1 MQFNGTIALAAIQHC
16 TASKSIGSSFT
27 DFVLQAGAAAV
38 ASDSTDTGSGSSTP
52 TASTAPTGPTPMDSD
67 QTILNSAL
75 GTSRA
80 TNSDSAPQG
89 SAAAN
94 QANGLKAESDSV
106 MEEASTIAQNALQN
120 GDASRQED
128 SEVTGPSGANE
139 PGVTG
144 PSRLGS
150 DHEEEVA
157 QLGFAVQFVV
167 QGLRNGAGPSLMPLL
182 VRLLPYLLKTQVS
195 LQNISFV

>member
-1 MQFNGTIALAAIQHC
+1 
-16 TASKSIGSSFT
+16 
-27 DFVLQAGAAAV
+27 
-38 ASDSTDTGSGSSTP
+38 
-52 TASTAPTGPTPMDSD
+52 MDSD
-67 QTILNSAL
+67 QAILNSAL

-80 TNSDSAPQG
+80 TNLESAPQG

-120 GDASRQED
+120 GDVFGQED
-128 SEVTGPSGANE
+128 SEMTGSSGANE
-139 PGVTG
+139 SRVIG
-144 PSRLGS
+144 PSRRDS
-150 DHEEEVA
+150 KREEEVA

-195 LQNISFV
+195 LQNISCVNESTFTMC

>member
-1 MQFNGTIALAAIQHC
+1 
-16 TASKSIGSSFT
+16 
-27 DFVLQAGAAAV
+27 
-38 ASDSTDTGSGSSTP
+38 
-52 TASTAPTGPTPMDSD
+52 MDSD

-75 GTSRA
+75 GTSRV

-120 GDASRQED
+120 LNRDASRQED

-139 PGVTG
+139 SGMNG
-144 PSRLGS
+144 PSSLNSER
-150 DHEEEVA
+150 EEEVA
-157 QLGFAVQFVV
+157 QLGFAMQFVV
-167 QGLRNGAGPSLMPLL
+167 QGLRNGAGPSLLPLL

-195 LQNISFV
+195 LQNIPWCL

>member
-1 MQFNGTIALAAIQHC
+1 
-16 TASKSIGSSFT
+16 
-27 DFVLQAGAAAV
+27 
-38 ASDSTDTGSGSSTP
+38 
-52 TASTAPTGPTPMDSD
+52 MDSD

-75 GTSRA
+75 GTSRV

-89 SAAAN
+89 SAAAK

-120 GDASRQED
+120 LNRDASRQED

-139 PGVTG
+139 SGMNG
-144 PSRLGS
+144 PSRS
-150 DHEEEVA
+150 NSEHEEEVA
-157 QLGFAVQFVV
+157 QLGFAMQFVV
-167 QGLRNGAGPSLMPLL
+167 QGLRNGAGPSLLPLL

-195 LQNISFV
+195 LQNIPWCL

>member
-1 MQFNGTIALAAIQHC
+1 
-16 TASKSIGSSFT
+16 
-27 DFVLQAGAAAV
+27 
-38 ASDSTDTGSGSSTP
+38 
-52 TASTAPTGPTPMDSD
+52 MDSD
-67 QTILNSAL
+67 QAILNSAH
-75 GTSRA
+75 GISRA

-106 MEEASTIAQNALQN
+106 MEEASTIAQTALQY
-120 GDASRQED
+120 GDASGQED
-128 SEVTGPSGANE
+128 SEVTGPSGADGS
-139 PGVTG
+139 GVTG
-144 PSRLGS
+144 PSRPV

-167 QGLRNGAGPSLMPLL
+167 QGLRNGAGPSLMLLL

-195 LQNISFV
+195 LQNNLFWCQ